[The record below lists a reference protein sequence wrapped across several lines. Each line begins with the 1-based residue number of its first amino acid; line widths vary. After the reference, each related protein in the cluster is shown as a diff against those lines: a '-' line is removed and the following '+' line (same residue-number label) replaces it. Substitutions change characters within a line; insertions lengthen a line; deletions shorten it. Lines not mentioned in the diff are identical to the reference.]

1 MISWVVNSRLHL
13 RQTSPRYARAP
24 QSASPRNL
32 RVRRLS
38 RPGRG
43 VSALYFSYAF
53 STYPW
58 KSLSLFLSHCSAL
71 FGARQNSILLFSVDY
86 ALFTQKHPGVGY
98 PRPFMENQ
106 NETTT
111 R

>member
-1 MISWVVNSRLHL
+1 MISCVVNSRFHL
-13 RQTSPRYARAP
+13 RQASSPYARAP
-24 QSASPRNL
+24 QSASPPNL
-32 RVRRLS
+32 CVRRLP

-43 VSALYFSYAF
+43 VSALYFFSGF

-71 FGARQNSILLFSVDY
+71 FGTRQKSTLFFSVTS
-86 ALFTQKHPGVGY
+86 ALFAQKHRGVGY

>member
-38 RPGRG
+38 RPVGASLRYI
-43 VSALYFSYAF
+43 SLTPFLRILEI
-53 STYPW
+53 T
-58 KSLSLFLSHCSAL
+58 KSFPFTLFRTLWRAPKL
-71 FGARQNSILLFSVDY
+71 NPFVSVDY
-86 ALFTQKHPGVGY
+86 ALFTQKHRGGVS
-98 PRPFMENQ
+98 RPFMENQ